1 MCVTEMLFCL
11 SSGGLVTSRGI
22 CYGSWLTGVCLQSRR
37 RRYSELCL
45 LRSLKLR
52 FPRVNAVGVGFGD
65 WLEPC
70 SRDKCQAHS
79 FEGVEIYFTR
89 CFLIL
94 EDIRD
99 IDWTG
104 LGDLGLIHYT
114 LRLAGR

>member
-52 FPRVNAVGVGFGD
+52 YPRINRAGAGLGD
-65 WLEPC
+65 RLELWN
-70 SRDKCQAHS
+70 RDNCQAHS
-79 FEGVEIYFTR
+79 FEGV
-89 CFLIL
+89 
-94 EDIRD
+94 
-99 IDWTG
+99 
-104 LGDLGLIHYT
+104 
-114 LRLAGR
+114 